1 MNLIVVHCLQ
11 TLLKVSFFLDSLLVH
26 FIGGSMH
33 WKPNVDKLILAWL
46 ANRTPPSCIRV
57 NIVSMALAI
66 NPNTNVVKE
75 APCMKYIREL
85 RSVLTILAKCLA
97 GKVVGMSKQM
107 MQIHNNATSHKGTKI
122 LI

>member
-1 MNLIVVHCLQ
+1 
-11 TLLKVSFFLDSLLVH
+11 
-26 FIGGSMH
+26 MH

-75 APCMKYIREL
+75 APCTKYIREL
-85 RSVLTILAKCLA
+85 CSVLAILTKCLA
-97 GKVVGMSKQM
+97 GKVVGMLKQI
-107 MQIHNNATSHKGTKI
+107 MQIHHNATSHKGT
-122 LI
+122 